1 MDPAVVRR
9 LVGDEGAAALA
20 TAAAQPDVDSL
31 AAATR
36 LRRDHDPELAAAA
49 LQQVALRRR
58 ARTKFGEV
66 ADDLFLTADGLEQ
79 ASRPVV
85 SQWRAARFAERGVTR
100 VVDLGCGIGA
110 DALAMARAGLEV
122 VAVEL
127 DPATAGIAR
136 ANLSPYGVEVL
147 VGDAV
152 ELAADLLGPGVG
164 VFCDPAR
171 RTERGRTWRV
181 DAFRPPYD
189 FVTGLLPGRVGCLK
203 FGPGLPYELV
213 PAGTDTTWLSVAGD
227 VVEASVWSPDGT
239 QEWVGES
246 GDRRAALLLPGG
258 DEIVVGPEPAAVGPL
273 ARFLVEPDGAVIRAG
288 AVDTLAVR
296 LAAHRLDPQIAY
308 LTTDEP
314 PDTPYG
320 VGFEMVE
327 SFPWKEKVLR
337 AWVRDHE
344 IGTLEIKKR
353 GIEVDPATL
362 RKRLHLKG
370 SGSATIVIT
379 PSLEGARVLV
389 VRRLEVPSRVV

>member
-1 MDPAVVRR
+1 MVRR
-9 LVGDEGAAALA
+9 LVGDEGAVALA

-58 ARTKFGEV
+58 ARTKFGDA

-110 DALAMARAGLEV
+110 DALAMARAGLDV

-127 DPATAGIAR
+127 DPATAEIAR
-136 ANLSPYGVEVL
+136 ANLSPYGVEVV

-181 DAFRPPYD
+181 DTFRPPYD
-189 FVTGLLPGRVGCLK
+189 FVTGLLPGRVGCIK

-213 PAGTDTTWLSVAGD
+213 PAGSDTTWLSVTGD
-227 VVEASVWSPDGT
+227 VVEASVWSPAVGT
-239 QEWVGES
+239 PGQS
-246 GDRRAALLLPGG
+246 GDRRAALLLPSG
-258 DEIVVGPEPAAVGPL
+258 DEIVVRPEAPTVGPVG
-273 ARFLVEPDGAVIRAG
+273 RFLIEPDGAVIRAG

-320 VGFEMVE
+320 VGFEMVG